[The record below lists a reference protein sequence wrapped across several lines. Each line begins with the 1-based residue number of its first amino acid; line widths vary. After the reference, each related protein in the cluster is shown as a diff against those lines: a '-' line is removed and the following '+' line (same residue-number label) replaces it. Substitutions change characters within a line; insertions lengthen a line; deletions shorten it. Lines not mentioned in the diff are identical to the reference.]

1 MDYTRFYEKW
11 NLYAVAGIALANLT
25 NFLSRRGLYFLFL
38 RYDISMHRSDYPYLA
53 DWFAISLRWLGLLGI
68 IAALAFAGAIQ
79 IRLAAVVLVSI
90 VWNTYTSILAV
101 LNRRLNQ
108 QRILN
113 VWIDSLVSI
122 SLFFLSGGLGGPLAW
137 ANLLALFSAAIYF
150 EWRGS
155 LITAII
161 LSALEAGG
169 IYLFDRAAFYP
180 LTLALFSVFNLAAGG
195 LLGFICFQLMQRL
208 RDNYKNRLIQR
219 KEQSRRERERIRDF
233 SRSIESFCVDLDPG
247 SILETLLDMSTD
259 LLGGVEPPVDRMVSA
274 ALLVESGGLVIQ
286 ATRGISEEM
295 SAYGFPAQQGILADA
310 VQAGTVQQT
319 AEPFNDPELKPISW
333 MNDMHS
339 AVCVPLVYQDNFF
352 GALLYAHPLED
363 FFDEDRVEMLTIVSQ
378 PGAVA
383 LQNARRYD
391 DSQHEKNRLMQI
403 QEDVRREL
411 ARELHDG
418 PTQTMSSIAMRANI
432 ARKMLERGTGD
443 VQGEIQALEDLA
455 RQTTQE
461 VRHLLFLL
469 RPLDSQIDG
478 FESVLQDMAQKLKET
493 HQQTVTLDL
502 DSGLIQ
508 QLDSSQQSIIYYL
521 VEEAVAIARKTG
533 KADKVLVRLR
543 PLPEN
548 ADTAAL
554 DILDNGAGAG
564 SGEMENTHDQRGNLG
579 MVNLRERTER
589 LNGILQIDSLPGKGT
604 RVRILIP
611 LNPEAVDR
619 LHHASINA

>member
-1 MDYTRFYEKW
+1 
-11 NLYAVAGIALANLT
+11 
-25 NFLSRRGLYFLFL
+25 
-38 RYDISMHRSDYPYLA
+38 MHKSDYPYLA

-101 LNRRLNQ
+101 LNRRLNR

-122 SLFFLSGGLGGPLAW
+122 ALFFLSGALGGPLAW

-155 LITAII
+155 LLTAII

-180 LTLALFSVFNLAAGG
+180 STLALFAAFNLAAGG
-195 LLGFICFQLMQRL
+195 LLGFICYQLMQRL
-208 RDNYKNRLIQR
+208 RDNYKNRLLQR
-219 KEQSRRERERIRDF
+219 KEQLRRERDRIRNF
-233 SRSIESFCVDLDPG
+233 SRSMESFCIDLDTG
-247 SILETLLDMSTD
+247 GILETLLDMGTD
-259 LLGGVEPPVDRMVSA
+259 LLGGAEPPVDRMVSA
-274 ALLVESGGLVIQ
+274 ALLVESDGLVIQ

-295 SAYGFPAQQGILADA
+295 SAYGFPAAQGILADA
-310 VQAGTVQQT
+310 VQAGVVQQIV
-319 AEPFNDPELKPISW
+319 EPFNDPELQPISW
-333 MNDMHS
+333 ISDMRS
-339 AVCVPLVYQDNFF
+339 AVCVPLLYQDNIF
-352 GALLYAHPLED
+352 GVLLFAHPQED
-363 FFDEDRVEMLTIVSQ
+363 FFDEDRVDMLSIISL
-378 PGAVA
+378 PGAIA
-383 LQNARRYD
+383 LQNSRRYD
-391 DSQHEKNRLMQI
+391 DLQHEKTRLMQT
-403 QEDVRREL
+403 QEEMRREL

-469 RPLDSQIDG
+469 RPLD
-478 FESVLQDMAQKLKET
+478 FEMEGLESSLQNMVQKIKET
-493 HQQTVTLDL
+493 HQQIVSLDL
-502 DSGLIQ
+502 DSSLIQ
-508 QLDSSQQSIIYYL
+508 QLDSNQQAIIYYL
-521 VEEAVAIARKTG
+521 VEESIAIARKTG

-543 PLPEN
+543 PMTEK
-548 ADTAAL
+548 ADTAVL
-554 DILDNGAGAG
+554 DIMDNGGGAG
-564 SGEMENTHDQRGNLG
+564 DHATDNAIDQRGNLG
-579 MVNLRERTER
+579 VVNLHERTER
-589 LNGILQIDSLPGKGT
+589 LNGILKIDSLPGKGT
-604 RVRILIP
+604 RVRIFIP
-611 LNPEAVDR
+611 LSPEAVER
-619 LHHASINA
+619 LHHASINT

>member
-1 MDYTRFYEKW
+1 
-11 NLYAVAGIALANLT
+11 
-25 NFLSRRGLYFLFL
+25 
-38 RYDISMHRSDYPYLA
+38 MHKSDYPYLA

-101 LNRRLNQ
+101 LNRRLNR

-122 SLFFLSGGLGGPLAW
+122 ALFFLSGALGGPLAW

-155 LITAII
+155 LLTAII

-180 LTLALFSVFNLAAGG
+180 STLALFAAFNLAAGG
-195 LLGFICFQLMQRL
+195 LLGFICYQLMQRL
-208 RDNYKNRLIQR
+208 RDNYKNRLLQR
-219 KEQSRRERERIRDF
+219 KEQLRRERDRIRNF
-233 SRSIESFCVDLDPG
+233 SRSMESFCVDLDTG
-247 SILETLLDMSTD
+247 GILETLLDMGTD
-259 LLGGVEPPVDRMVSA
+259 LLGGAEPPVDRMVSA
-274 ALLVESGGLVIQ
+274 ALLVESDGLVIQ

-295 SAYGFPAQQGILADA
+295 SAYGFPAAQGILADA
-310 VQAGTVQQT
+310 VQAGVVQQIV
-319 AEPFNDPELKPISW
+319 EPFNDPELQPISW
-333 MNDMHS
+333 ISDMRS
-339 AVCVPLVYQDNFF
+339 AVCVPLLYQENIF
-352 GALLYAHPLED
+352 GVLLFAHPQED
-363 FFDEDRVEMLTIVSQ
+363 FFDEDRVDMLSIISL
-378 PGAVA
+378 PGAIA
-383 LQNARRYD
+383 LQNSRRYD
-391 DSQHEKNRLMQI
+391 DLQHEKTRLMQT
-403 QEDVRREL
+403 QEEMRREL

-469 RPLDSQIDG
+469 RPLD
-478 FESVLQDMAQKLKET
+478 FEMEGLESSLQNMVQKIKET
-493 HQQTVTLDL
+493 HQQIVSLDL
-502 DSGLIQ
+502 DSSLIQ
-508 QLDSSQQSIIYYL
+508 QLDSNQQAIIYYL
-521 VEEAVAIARKTG
+521 VEESIAIARKTG

-543 PLPEN
+543 PMTEK
-548 ADTAAL
+548 ADTAVL
-554 DILDNGAGAG
+554 DIMDNGGGAG
-564 SGEMENTHDQRGNLG
+564 DHATDNAIDQRGNLG
-579 MVNLRERTER
+579 VVNLHERTER
-589 LNGILQIDSLPGKGT
+589 LNGILKIDSLPGKGT
-604 RVRILIP
+604 RVRIFIP
-611 LNPEAVDR
+611 LSPEAVER
-619 LHHASINA
+619 LHHASINT

>member
-1 MDYTRFYEKW
+1 
-11 NLYAVAGIALANLT
+11 
-25 NFLSRRGLYFLFL
+25 
-38 RYDISMHRSDYPYLA
+38 MHKSDYPYLA

-101 LNRRLNQ
+101 LNRRLNR

-155 LITAII
+155 LLTAMV

-169 IYLFDRAAFYP
+169 IYLFNRAAFYP
-180 LTLALFSVFNLAAGG
+180 STLALFSAFNLAAAG
-195 LLGFICFQLMQRL
+195 LLGFICYQLMQRL
-208 RDNYKNRLIQR
+208 RDNYKNRLLQR
-219 KEQSRRERERIRDF
+219 KEQLRRERERIRDF
-233 SRSIESFCVDLDPG
+233 TQSMESFCVDLDPG
-247 SILETLLDMSTD
+247 SIVGTLLDMGAD
-259 LLGGVEPPVDRMVSA
+259 LLGGAEPPVDRMVSA
-274 ALLVESGGLVIQ
+274 ALLVESGELVIQ

-295 SAYGFPAQQGILADA
+295 SAYGFPAAQGILADA
-310 VQAGTVQQT
+310 VQTGTVQQT
-319 AEPFNDPELKPISW
+319 AEPFNDPELQPISW
-333 MNDMHS
+333 ISDMHG
-339 AVCVPLVYQDNFF
+339 AVCIPLINGDNLY
-352 GALLYAHPLED
+352 GVLLYAHPQDD

-378 PGAVA
+378 PGAIA

-391 DSQHEKNRLMQI
+391 DLQHEKTRLMQA
-403 QEDVRREL
+403 QEDLRREL

-469 RPLDSQIDG
+469 RPLETEING
-478 FESVLQDMAQKLKET
+478 LESALQDMAQKLKET

-502 DSGLIQ
+502 GSSLIQ
-508 QLDSSQQSIIYYL
+508 QLDTNQQSIIYYL

-543 PLPEN
+543 PMPEN
-548 ADTAAL
+548 ADTAVL
-554 DILDNGAGAG
+554 DIMDNGGAAGDSA
-564 SGEMENTHDQRGNLG
+564 MNNAMDQRGNLG
-579 MVNLRERTER
+579 MVNLHERTER
-589 LNGILQIDSLPGKGT
+589 LNGIIKIDSLPGKGT
-604 RVRILIP
+604 RVRFFIP

>member
-1 MDYTRFYEKW
+1 
-11 NLYAVAGIALANLT
+11 
-25 NFLSRRGLYFLFL
+25 
-38 RYDISMHRSDYPYLA
+38 MHKSDYPYLA

-101 LNRRLNQ
+101 LNRRLTQ

-122 SLFFLSGGLGGPLAW
+122 SLFFLSGELGGPLAW

-180 LTLALFSVFNLAAGG
+180 LTLVLFSAFNLAAAG
-195 LLGFICFQLMQRL
+195 LLGFICYQLMQRL
-208 RDNYKNRLIQR
+208 RDNYKNRLLQR
-219 KEQSRRERERIRDF
+219 KEQLRRERERIRGF

-247 SILETLLDMSTD
+247 SILETLLDMSAD
-259 LLGGVEPPVDRMVSA
+259 LLGGAEPPVDRMVSA
-274 ALLVESGGLVIQ
+274 ALLVESGSLIIQ
-286 ATRGISEEM
+286 STRGISEEM
-295 SAYGFPAQQGILADA
+295 SEYGFPARQGILAEA
-310 VQAGTVQQT
+310 AQAGTVQQSL
-319 AEPFNDPELKPISW
+319 EPFNDPELNQISW
-333 MNDMHS
+333 MSDMHS
-339 AVCVPLVYQDNFF
+339 AVCVPLIYRESLF
-352 GALLYAHPLED
+352 GALLFAHPQES

-378 PGAVA
+378 PGAIA
-383 LQNARRYD
+383 LQNARLFND
-391 DSQHEKNRLMQI
+391 LQHEKIRMMQT
-403 QEDVRREL
+403 QEDTRREL

-469 RPLDSQIDG
+469 RPL
-478 FESVLQDMAQKLKET
+478 ESEMDALESAMQEMAQKLKET

-502 DSGLIQ
+502 DSNLIQ
-508 QLDSSQQSIIYYL
+508 KLNTDQQAIIYYL
-521 VEEAVAIARKTG
+521 VEEAITTARKTG
-533 KADKVLVRLR
+533 KADKTLVRLR
-543 PLPEN
+543 PMPEN
-548 ADTAAL
+548 IDTALL
-554 DILDNGAGAG
+554 DIMDNGTGAG
-564 SGEMENTHDQRGNLG
+564 DGDTSNAFDQRGNLG

-589 LNGILQIDSLPGKGT
+589 LNGVLQIDSLPGKGT
-604 RVRILIP
+604 RVRIFIP
-611 LNPEAVDR
+611 LNLEAVDR
-619 LHHASINA
+619 LHHGSFNA